1 MRCGVM
7 SNKTTIHQGEDQ
19 VDVGNYKQPHGF
31 QQWDEPI
38 PYIWCKPKHGNYDTI
53 DYEYKPQYV

>member
-1 MRCGVM
+1 MVWWSTRQLSTKV
-7 SNKTTIHQGEDQ
+7 KDQ
-19 VDVGNYKQPHGF
+19 VDDSNYNQPYGS

-38 PYIWCKPKHGNYDTI
+38 PYNWCKPKHGNYDTT